1 MSIDFQKMKS
11 MQKACAVMRHNDR
24 DERQNHTHRNKDI
37 DTEKTKDNR
46 QAWDYQT
53 SRRRLSERIK
63 TLDETTNTNRRK
75 DRVIALGITIALP
88 EGLKEEDKE
97 QCAKLMGQYLMQEFG
112 RENIAQFSYH
122 VDEVH
127 QYREP
132 VTGEEKTSR
141 EHIHAV
147 VIPERDGK
155 LQAKSIMTKTNM
167 SRMNRELDGHIYQ
180 RFGVHLLTGE
190 KPLKRSV
197 EELKHLSK
205 RAEVLQ
211 HEKDALQTAYDRLK
225 EERDGIY
232 ENCEGMSR
240 ELQVLRS
247 TEQTQQQEIQ
257 ELREKLDGAEEQAQE
272 MIDRYTFLYE
282 KFQKFQKSM
291 YQNSRGET
299 VVDDSL
305 NLTEEE
311 YRYIDSVNK
320 MLDDEEMEL

>member
-11 MQKACAVMRHNDR
+11 MQKACAVMRHNDKE
-24 DERQNHTHRNKDI
+24 ERQKHEHRNKDI

-46 QAWDYQT
+46 QVWDYQT

-132 VTGEEKTSR
+132 ITGETKMSR
-141 EHIHAV
+141 EHVHAV
-147 VIPERDGK
+147 VVPEQDGK
-155 LQAKSIMTKTNM
+155 LQAKNIMTKTNM

-197 EELKHLSK
+197 EELKHMSK
-205 RAEVLQ
+205 RASVLQ
-211 HEKDALQTAYDRLK
+211 KEKAALQAAYDRLQ
-225 EERDGIY
+225 EERDGLY
-232 ENCEGMSR
+232 GDCENKSKEITALKEAR
-240 ELQVLRS
+240 ES
-247 TEQTQQQEIQ
+247 QQEEIYALQ
-257 ELREKLDGAEEQAQE
+257 EKLEKAEDWAQQAV
-272 MIDRYTFLYE
+272 DRYTFLFN
-282 KFQKFQKSM
+282 KFQSFQKYLSED
-291 YQNSRGET
+291 REF
-299 VVDDSL
+299 VDESL
-305 NLTEEE
+305 DLTEDERRE
-311 YRYIDSVNK
+311 LKALSRVID
-320 MLDDEEMEL
+320 DDEMEI